1 MAIELRPRCFQSSSH
16 SDLFQQAKVVK
27 QRSVLR
33 ITKANSSRTRDTPG
47 PEVPGKMVEEAK
59 PSREKM
65 ELEME
70 SRSSL
75 PSLVSTT
82 IPSMAL
88 PFLTVQSPS
97 EDITSD
103 GK

>member
-1 MAIELRPRCFQSSSH
+1 M
-16 SDLFQQAKVVK
+16 K
-27 QRSVLR
+27 QRGVRR
-33 ITKANSSRTRDTPG
+33 ITKANTSRTGNDPG
-47 PEVPGKMVEEAK
+47 PDVPGNMVEQAK
-59 PSREKM
+59 PSREEM
-65 ELEME
+65 ETEME

-75 PSLVSTT
+75 PSLVATT

-97 EDITSD
+97 EDIASD

>member
-1 MAIELRPRCFQSSSH
+1 MAIALRPRCFQSSSH
-16 SDLFQQAKVVK
+16 SDLFQQAKVMK

-33 ITKANSSRTRDTPG
+33 ITKGNTSPTRDNPG
-47 PEVPGKMVEEAK
+47 PEVPGKIVEQAK
-59 PSREKM
+59 PSREEM

-97 EDITSD
+97 EDIASD

>member
-1 MAIELRPRCFQSSSH
+1 M
-16 SDLFQQAKVVK
+16 K

-33 ITKANSSRTRDTPG
+33 ITKANTSFTRDNPG
-47 PEVPGKMVEEAK
+47 SDVPGKMVEQAK
-59 PSREKM
+59 PSREEM
-65 ELEME
+65 ETEME

-75 PSLVSTT
+75 PSLVCST

-97 EDITSD
+97 EDIASD

>member
-1 MAIELRPRCFQSSSH
+1 M
-16 SDLFQQAKVVK
+16 K

-33 ITKANSSRTRDTPG
+33 ITKGNTSRTRDTPG
-47 PEVPGKMVEEAK
+47 PEVPGKMVEQAK
-59 PSREKM
+59 PSREEM
-65 ELEME
+65 ETQME

-97 EDITSD
+97 EDIASD